1 MNRVIASEWLWR
13 RSMGI
18 LATPAAS
25 VLAIE
30 LPAGSTDESR
40 LRASE
45 GRLERPAGGLTGEHA
60 PGCSLGVPGIRTC
73 SPVD

>member
-13 RSMGI
+13 RSTGI
-18 LATPAAS
+18 LTA
-25 VLAIE
+25 
-30 LPAGSTDESR
+30 
-40 LRASE
+40 
-45 GRLERPAGGLTGEHA
+45 PAGGLTGEHA